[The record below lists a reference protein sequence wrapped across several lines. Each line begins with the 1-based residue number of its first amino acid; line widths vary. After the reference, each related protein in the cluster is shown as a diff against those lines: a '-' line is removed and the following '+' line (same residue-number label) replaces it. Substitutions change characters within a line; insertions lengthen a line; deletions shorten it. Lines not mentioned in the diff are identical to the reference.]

1 MTKRFRSLAWWEDK
15 SQGKALWEKGRG
27 EEMFASITD
36 GLLDGLLSGLEMQ
49 AEMSELLEEL
59 YYESLR

>member
-1 MTKRFRSLAWWEDK
+1 LGFRRNGKINPWKRTP
-15 SQGKALWEKGRG
+15 GGTKGRG
-27 EEMFASITD
+27 EKMGTAIVD

-49 AEMSELLEEL
+49 GEISDLLEEL

>member
-1 MTKRFRSLAWWEDK
+1 MVTSVA
-15 SQGKALWEKGRG
+15 
-27 EEMFASITD
+27 D

-49 AEMSELLEEL
+49 GEVNDLLEEL

>member
-1 MTKRFRSLAWWEDK
+1 MVTLMVE
-15 SQGKALWEKGRG
+15 
-27 EEMFASITD
+27 

-49 AEMSELLEEL
+49 GEINDLLEEL

>member
-1 MTKRFRSLAWWEDK
+1 MGTA
-15 SQGKALWEKGRG
+15 
-27 EEMFASITD
+27 IVD

-49 AEMSELLEEL
+49 GEISDLLEEL

>member
-1 MTKRFRSLAWWEDK
+1 MLREDK
-15 SQGKALWEKGRG
+15 SQGNVPVGKGRG
-27 EEMFASITD
+27 EEMFASVTD

>member
-1 MTKRFRSLAWWEDK
+1 
-15 SQGKALWEKGRG
+15 
-27 EEMFASITD
+27 MFASTITE

-49 AEMSELLEEL
+49 DELTYLLEEL